1 MKTKKANSYED
12 TNVNELE
19 SSISVADSSKERTL
33 VSSFLK
39 PRKVLHKRKG
49 ISHTLTRRLSLEL
62 AEERVITERSNGRG
76 APKQ

>member
-1 MKTKKANSYED
+1 MRTKKANSYED

-19 SSISVADSSKERTL
+19 LSISVADSSEERAL

-49 ISHTLTRRLSLEL
+49 IPHTLTH
-62 AEERVITERSNGRG
+62 
-76 APKQ
+76 